1 MHYMETTLWNSA
13 MALGEA
19 ACRSAGGLPDEQR
32 HGVRLQITRA
42 AISVPSRIA
51 EGWTRDS
58 ARERDRFLALA
69 QGALSE
75 LQTQLLL
82 CERLGWLP
90 LQALSGPFDLVDD
103 VHRMLASQ
111 RRHDH
116 GG

>member
-1 MHYMETTLWNSA
+1 MHYMETTLWNTA
-13 MALGEA
+13 MVLAES

-51 EGWTRDS
+51 EGWTRES
-58 ARERDRFLALA
+58 IERDRFLALA

-90 LQALSGPFDLVDD
+90 LHSLSGPFNLVDD
-103 VHRMLASQ
+103 VHRMLACQ
-111 RRHDH
+111 RLEARDA
-116 GG
+116 